1 MDTTQRDRGE
11 GDQVKLTIEVV
22 WTPFLDMNED
32 PSEPMRHAHQAVR
45 FAAEDLVERMKACQ
59 GLSSITKLSVEAR

>member
-1 MDTTQRDRGE
+1 M
-11 GDQVKLTIEVV
+11 KLTIEVV

-45 FAAEDLVERMKACQ
+45 FAAEDLVNRLENFQ
-59 GLSSITKLSVEAR
+59 GHAAITKLSVEAS

>member
-1 MDTTQRDRGE
+1 M
-11 GDQVKLTIEVV
+11 KLTIEVE

-45 FAAEDLVERMKACQ
+45 FAAEDLVNRLENFQ
-59 GLSSITKLSVEAR
+59 GHAAITKLSVEAS